1 MGDLSFDA
9 MLSEEQIVANWEKYS
24 SLLLQTGEHRSEQLQ
39 ALLDH
44 LGDRLVMCP
53 ASSKSAFH
61 NCFVGGLVDHSLR
74 VLKNCTRLMKVS
86 PDVFGGIPEESVVFA
101 ALLHDLGKV
110 GDLENDRYLPQ
121 TNNYYRERGNLFEHN
136 HVVVAKNVHA
146 SLFLLQHFG
155 VKMTYDEF
163 EAILLNDGPVT
174 DDGREYCMKET
185 PLALLVQ
192 TADRLSCEQEK
203 FASK

>member
-1 MGDLSFDA
+1 

-24 SLLLQTGEHRSEQLQ
+24 SLLLQTGEHRAEQIQ

-44 LGDRLVMCP
+44 LGDRLLMCP
-53 ASSKSAFH
+53 ASSKRDYH

-86 PDVFGGIPEESVVFA
+86 PDVFGDIPEESVVFA
-101 ALLHDLGKV
+101 ALVHDLGKV

-121 TNNYYRERGNLFEHN
+121 TSDYYKSRGNLFEHN
-136 HVVVAKNVHA
+136 HAVVPKNVHA

-163 EAILLNDGPVT
+163 EAVLLNDGSVT

-185 PLALLVQ
+185 ALTLLIQ
-192 TADRLSCEQEK
+192 QADRLSCEQEK
-203 FASK
+203 IARK

>member
-1 MGDLSFDA
+1 

-24 SLLLQTGEHRSEQLQ
+24 SLLVQTGDHRSEQLK

-53 ASSKSAFH
+53 ASSKKDHH

-86 PDVFGGIPEESVVFA
+86 PDVFGDIPEESVVFA

-110 GDLENDRYLPQ
+110 GDLEQDRYLPQ
-121 TNNYYRERGNLFEHN
+121 TNDYYKSRGNLFEIN
-136 HVVVAKNVHA
+136 HKVVPKNVHS

-155 VKMTYDEF
+155 VKMSYDEF

-174 DDGREYCMKET
+174 DDGREYCMNET
-185 PLALLVQ
+185 PLALLVM

-203 FASK
+203 LLAK

>member
-1 MGDLSFDA
+1 
-9 MLSEEQIVANWEKYS
+9 MLSEEQIVANWEKFS
-24 SLLLQTGEHRSEQLQ
+24 GLLLQTGEHRQEQLQ

-53 ASSKSAFH
+53 ASSKKDYH

-86 PDVFGGIPEESVVFA
+86 PDVFGSISEESIVFA

-110 GDLENDRYLPQ
+110 GDLDNDRYLPQ
-121 TNNYYRERGNLFEHN
+121 TSDYYKSKGNLFEHN
-136 HVVVAKNVHA
+136 HAVVPKNVHA

-163 EAILLNDGPVT
+163 EAILLNDGSVT

-185 PLALLVQ
+185 ALTLLIQ
-192 TADRLSCEQEK
+192 QADRLSCEQEK
-203 FASK
+203 LLAK

>member
-1 MGDLSFDA
+1 

-24 SLLLQTGEHRSEQLQ
+24 NLLLQTGEHRSEQLQ
-39 ALLDH
+39 AMLDH

-53 ASSKSAFH
+53 ASSKRDYH

-74 VLKNCTRLMKVS
+74 VLKNCTRLMKVA
-86 PDVFGGIPEESVVFA
+86 PDVYGGIPEESVVFA

-110 GDLENDRYLPQ
+110 GTLDEDRYLPQ
-121 TNNYYRERGNLFEHN
+121 TNDYYKSRGNLFEVN
-136 HVVVAKNVHA
+136 SKVTTKNVHS

-174 DDGREYCMKET
+174 EDGREYCMRET
-185 PLALLVQ
+185 PLALLIQ
-192 TADRLSCEQEK
+192 QADRLSCEQEK
-203 FASK
+203 NSSK

>member
-24 SLLLQTGEHRSEQLQ
+24 SLLLQTGEHRTEQLQ

-53 ASSKSAFH
+53 ASSKREYH

-110 GDLENDRYLPQ
+110 GDLDNDRYVPQ
-121 TNNYYRERGNLFEHN
+121 TNDYYKSRGNLFEHN
-136 HVVVAKNVHA
+136 HKVVAKNVHA